1 MNRNLVTSHFIFCCF
16 FAAAES
22 SKLQE
27 KVDLAESKLQQMME
41 TIAEKE
47 RALAAKEQAVSDV
60 KLETDAVIE
69 QLKVRKMHKRLNTTL
84 VRVGKQNRD

>member
-1 MNRNLVTSHFIFCCF
+1 
-16 FAAAES
+16 
-22 SKLQE
+22 
-27 KVDLAESKLQQMME
+27 ME
-41 TIAEKE
+41 TVAEKE

-69 QLKVRKMHKRLNTTL
+69 QLKVRKTNWLNTTL